1 MALKAEALGPLA
13 YGGLVVGANQ
23 WDKKRIAD
31 GALLEADVFK
41 KFSTWTYLV
50 LGGGATAMSA
60 FGMMRQF
67 ESWTEAISHGF
78 IYGFPA
84 FITDMIGAM
93 TTGGTTQ
100 SKKAAIAEAQRIM
113 RTHRQLGPGAGR
125 EASRSYQQEFEI
137 VAPHAF

>member
-1 MALKAEALGPLA
+1 MALRAEALGPLA

-23 WDKKRIAD
+23 WDKKRVAD

-67 ESWTEAISHGF
+67 EPWTEAISHGF
-78 IYGFPA
+78 IFGFPA
-84 FITDMIGAM
+84 FIVDMIGAM
-93 TTGGTTQ
+93 SGGTTS
-100 SKKAAIAEAQRIM
+100 SKRAAVQEAQRILK
-113 RTHRQLGPGAGR
+113 THRQLGSGAAR
-125 EASRSYQQEFEI
+125 DVSRSYQREFDK
-137 VAPHAF
+137 VGVW